1 MGFLRRMASILGF
14 LHGAADDGD
23 GGEDDG
29 RAAGKGEAQSPTPA
43 ARKGFGVQ
51 VPVPAPR
58 PQAGPVLV
66 PCDPGEGGVQGLK
79 WYGKRLRVDEDGD
92 VADEFLDDLL
102 PKEALGMDNHRV
114 LPTFKLRHS
123 TQPAAVR
130 DQIIV
135 ADGSVRHIVEHK
147 GRLLRA

>member
-66 PCDPGEGGVQGLK
+66 PCDPGEGGVQKIVMVHQIDMHGS
-79 WYGKRLRVDEDGD
+79 VE
-92 VADEFLDDLL
+92 EL
-102 PKEALGMDNHRV
+102 PHG
-114 LPTFKLRHS
+114 
-123 TQPAAVR
+123 QPAS
-130 DQIIV
+130 DNL
-135 ADGSVRHIVEHK
+135 SRHM
-147 GRLLRA
+147 GN